1 MNKYEIKYMLEQNT
15 SAVDRLTDVAG
26 KQSLHIEQLWE
37 EIGSK
42 NSTIGLYKDK
52 LTEKNEEIIKLRN
65 IIKSQTEKNLAE
77 HYFPNEVDN

>member
-1 MNKYEIKYMLEQNT
+1 MNKYEIKYILEQTT

-52 LTEKNEEIIKLRN
+52 LSEKNEEIIKLRN